1 MKRASSTSLML
12 EVPTFCATKQL
23 ALYTAVRQAI
33 ISGAIAPAQRLPST
47 RDFARA
53 YGISRGTAV
62 IVYEQL
68 QSEGYLVSRPGAG
81 SFAAS
86 SLPDDRLFASRGSST
101 RTREGEPA
109 PGWSPLEALSYVGR
123 EIQDSA
129 IAPAAGRPLPFTP
142 AVPALDE
149 FPVSLW
155 ARLCARHSRLLK
167 PEQLG
172 YAYPTGLPRLRAA
185 VAQHLKLTRGIDC
198 SPEQVLLTSS
208 IRQGLLLTARLLA
221 NPGDTVIVED
231 PGDPAV
237 RLLLRG
243 AGLNLV
249 PMPVDTEGARPQA
262 CATTGRP
269 SLACVAP
276 SRHCASGVTMSPARK
291 RDLLQWAAERG
302 TWIFENDAA
311 SEFRYAGHPTP
322 ALFSMSSGDGVI
334 HAGSFDQT
342 LFPALH
348 IAYLVL
354 PPSLSE
360 VFGRA
365 HALHGRPPTT
375 VSQLVLCDFI
385 EAGHYVRHL
394 RRMTECYRERRAA
407 LIAALGRHFGELVH
421 IAEQPCGLDLSV
433 EWKSAGIADA
443 LELAARAQKLHLQ
456 PLAGFEFHQP
466 VARGSVLGF
475 AAHGAATLQSAVAG
489 LAAALALEEV
499 RDKSGPHAR
508 FAPPPWAP
516 AADATK
522 RLRLSH

>member
-1 MKRASSTSLML
+1 ML
-12 EVPTFCATKQL
+12 EVPANCATKQL

-33 ISGAIAPAQRLPST
+33 IGGAIAPAQRLPST

-86 SLPDDRLFASRGSST
+86 SLPDDRLFTSRAHAPHT
-101 RTREGEPA
+101 PRAGEPEA
-109 PGWSPLEALSYVGR
+109 AAGWNGFDALSYVGR
-123 EIQDSA
+123 EIHGSGL
-129 IAPAAGRPLPFTP
+129 APAMPRLLPLTP
-142 AVPALDE
+142 SVPALDE

-155 ARLCARHSRLLK
+155 ARLCAKHSRLLK

-172 YAYPTGLPRLRAA
+172 YAHPAGLPRLRAA

-198 SPEQVLLTSS
+198 APEQVLLTSS

-221 NPGDTVIVED
+221 NPGDKVVVED

-243 AGLNLV
+243 AGLDLV
-249 PMPVDTEGARPQA
+249 AMPVDAEGVRPDA
-262 CATTGRP
+262 CATPSRP
-269 SLACVAP
+269 SLAYVTP
-276 SRHCASGVTMSPARK
+276 SRHCGSGVAMSPAR
-291 RDLLQWAAERG
+291 RRALLEWAGQRG
-302 TWIFENDAA
+302 TWIFENDTA

-322 ALFSMSSGDGVI
+322 ALFSMSSGGGVV

-354 PPSLSE
+354 PKSLAD
-360 VFGRA
+360 VFERA

-375 VSQLVLCDFI
+375 VSQLVLCEFMED
-385 EAGHYVRHL
+385 GHYVRHL
-394 RRMTECYRERRAA
+394 RRMTECYRERRSTLVAA
-407 LIAALGRHFGELVH
+407 LERHFGALVRL
-421 IAEQPCGLDLSV
+421 AEQPCGLDLAV
-433 EWKSAGIADA
+433 QWTDPDAADA
-443 LELAARAQKLHLQ
+443 VEGAARAQKIHLE
-456 PLAGFEFHQP
+456 PLSTFEFRHP
-466 VARGSVLGF
+466 VARGALLGF
-475 AAHGAATLQSAVAG
+475 AAHGPGALQLAVAG
-489 LAAALALEEV
+489 LAKALENG
-499 RDKSGPHAR
+499 RHALPRHGGFGPSVWTPA
-508 FAPPPWAP
+508 FGAPG
-516 AADATK
+516 
-522 RLRLSH
+522 RLPH